1 MKKSFLRLFAAL
13 LLGGILLCTAVMLGL
28 GYANNLSPMEQQ
40 WHPEKQTGTV
50 WISEERDLYLVN
62 RDGTL
67 QAYVFWQGQWQEAE
81 FSAVGARY
89 HLLLLDHQKLAGG
102 TISMAAQDR
111 LRWRCDPEDAFA
123 AGRRRIILVRDDYNY
138 WKEQFPFSE

>member
-1 MKKSFLRLFAAL
+1 MKKTFFRLFAVL
-13 LLGGILLCTAVMLGL
+13 LLGGILLCGAVMLGL
-28 GYANNLSPMEQQ
+28 GYANNLSPMERQ

-50 WISEERDLYLVN
+50 RISEERDLYLVN

-67 QAYVFWQGQWQEAE
+67 RAYVFWQGQWQKVT

-111 LRWRCDPEDAFA
+111 LRWRCEPEDAFA
-123 AGRRRIILVRDDYNY
+123 AGRRRILLRRDDYEH
-138 WKEQFPFSE
+138 WKEMLPFSE